1 MSVIIQSIIKTNPMG
16 RWYIE
21 LIDPNEE
28 DTEERVVC
36 LDIYEYAQK
45 IEVIAEEYGNDIEV
59 AWESEENVT
68 PMQINEVRQQIMA
81 YDAEQSGHLT
91 GESTQRNLWSRDTFF
106 LLHEVHHPHRLASA
120 ALWT

>member
-28 DTEERVVC
+28 ETEDRMIC
-36 LDIYEYAQK
+36 LDIQEYAQK
-45 IEVIAEEYGNDIEV
+45 IEVIAEEYGNDMEI

-68 PMQINEVRQQIMA
+68 PLQINEVRQQIMA
-81 YDAEQSGHLT
+81 YDAEQEAKMNDAPQGMPQDG
-91 GESTQRNLWSRDTFF
+91 GE
-106 LLHEVHHPHRLASA
+106 
-120 ALWT
+120 WTPNG

>member
-1 MSVIIQSIIKTNPMG
+1 MSVVIQSIIKTNPMG

-36 LDIYEYAQK
+36 LDIYEYAK
-45 IEVIAEEYGNDIEV
+45 KMEAIAQEYGNDIEV

-68 PMQINEVRQQIMA
+68 PIQINEVRQQIVS
-81 YDAEQSGHLT
+81 YEAEQEAKMNDAPQGAPQDSG
-91 GESTQRNLWSRDTFF
+91 E
-106 LLHEVHHPHRLASA
+106 
-120 ALWT
+120 WTPNG

>member
-1 MSVIIQSIIKTNPMG
+1 MSVVIQSIIKANPMG

-45 IEVIAEEYGNDIEV
+45 MGEIAQEYGNDIEV
-59 AWESEENVT
+59 TWESEENVT
-68 PMQINEVRQQIMA
+68 PIQINEVRQQIIA
-81 YDAEQSGHLT
+81 YDAEQEAKENDAPQGMSQDG
-91 GESTQRNLWSRDTFF
+91 GE
-106 LLHEVHHPHRLASA
+106 
-120 ALWT
+120 WTPNG

>member
-28 DTEERVVC
+28 ETEDRMIC
-36 LDIYEYAQK
+36 LDIHEYAQK
-45 IEVIAEEYGNDIEV
+45 IEAISEDYGNDMEI

-68 PMQINEVRQQIMA
+68 PLQINEVRQQIMA
-81 YDAEQSGHLT
+81 YEAEQEAKMNDAPQGAPQNF
-91 GESTQRNLWSRDTFF
+91 E
-106 LLHEVHHPHRLASA
+106 E
-120 ALWT
+120 WTPNG

>member
-1 MSVIIQSIIKTNPMG
+1 MSVVIQSIIKTNPMG

-28 DTEERVVC
+28 DTEKREVC

-45 IEVIAEEYGNDIEV
+45 IEVIAQEYGNEIEV

-68 PMQINEVRQQIMA
+68 PVQINEVRQQIMA
-81 YDAEQSGHLT
+81 YEAEQEAAQNSAPQGAPQEG
-91 GESTQRNLWSRDTFF
+91 GE
-106 LLHEVHHPHRLASA
+106 
-120 ALWT
+120 WTPNG

>member
-1 MSVIIQSIIKTNPMG
+1 MSVVIQSIIKTNPMG

-28 DTEERVVC
+28 DTVERVVC

-45 IEVIAEEYGNDIEV
+45 MEVIAEEYGNEIDV

-68 PMQINEVRQQIMA
+68 PVQINEVRQQIMA
-81 YDAEQSGHLT
+81 YEAEQEAAQNSAPQGAPQQG
-91 GESTQRNLWSRDTFF
+91 GE
-106 LLHEVHHPHRLASA
+106 
-120 ALWT
+120 WTPNG

>member
-81 YDAEQSGHLT
+81 YDAEQEAKMNDAPQGMMPQDG
-91 GESTQRNLWSRDTFF
+91 GE
-106 LLHEVHHPHRLASA
+106 
-120 ALWT
+120 WTPNG